1 MPTVDPA
8 IARALAEAR
17 AQAISEEHLN
27 NVMGSQEWYLPVDH
41 PAMQLANG
49 VAQAAAAAPAGG
61 YVAAPVPGMV
71 ATQASGAHYSAP
83 GARAGYEAA
92 GMPPV
97 MQQSNPYATAA
108 FRTTMDPYGNVGVQP
123 LVGFPSQYPHVVNGA
138 VTDPMVREMPGIMP
152 FMQVPAGPTLQQA
165 TTPVR
170 RAAPAAPVRR
180 TTPAAPAAP
189 AAPVQSRGLKL
200 SGEGPFPLKEEVR
213 ATAPAPAQPAPVDT
227 VVYPD
232 RPIDMSYDEGEIM
245 SQAMALARD
254 PRTAQVLGGLP
265 SARELGQRLGPTYD
279 PNSTAATWGRV
290 AADIDQLPP
299 YMQLPALL
307 AALLSGKDYIRQPQ
321 QTQVAPTVAQ

>member
-27 NVMGSQEWYLPVDH
+27 NVMGAQEWYLPVDH
-41 PAMQLANG
+41 PAMQLANS
-49 VAQAAAAAPAGG
+49 VAQAAAAPPAGG

-97 MQQSNPYATAA
+97 MHQSNPHATAA

-138 VTDPMVREMPGIMP
+138 VIDPMVREMPGIMP
-152 FMQVPAGPTLQQA
+152 FMQVPAGPALQQA

-170 RAAPAAPVRR
+170 RAAPAAPARR
-180 TTPAAPAAP
+180 STATPAVAPAAR
-189 AAPVQSRGLKL
+189 RGLKL

-213 ATAPAPAQPAPVDT
+213 ATAPAPAQPAPVET

-279 PNSTAATWGRV
+279 PNSTAATLGRV
-290 AADIDQLPP
+290 AADIDQLPA

-321 QTQVAPTVAQ
+321 QAAPTVAQ

>member
-27 NVMGSQEWYLPVDH
+27 NVMGSQEWYLPADH
-41 PAMQLANG
+41 PAMQLANS

-71 ATQASGAHYSAP
+71 ATQSSGAHYSAP

-97 MQQSNPYATAA
+97 VYQRNPYATAA

-123 LVGFPSQYPHVVNGA
+123 LVGFPSQYPHVLNGA
-138 VTDPMVREMPGIMP
+138 VVDPMMREMPGLAP
-152 FMQVPAGPTLQQA
+152 FMQVPVGPALQQA

-170 RAAPAAPVRR
+170 RAAPGAPAR
-180 TTPAAPAAP
+180 PAAPAAP
-189 AAPVQSRGLKL
+189 AAAPAARRGLKL
-200 SGEGPFPLKEEVR
+200 SGEGSFPLTEEVR
-213 ATAPAPAQPAPVDT
+213 ATAPAPAQPAPVET

-245 SQAMALARD
+245 SQAMALAGD
-254 PRTAQVLGGLP
+254 PRTAQVLGGFP

-279 PNSTAATWGRV
+279 PNSTAATLGRV

-321 QTQVAPTVAQ
+321 QAAPTVAQ

>member
-8 IARALAEAR
+8 VARALAEAR

-27 NVMGSQEWYLPVDH
+27 NVMGSQEWYLPADH
-41 PAMQLANG
+41 PAMQLANS
-49 VAQAAAAAPAGG
+49 VAQAAQPVGG

-97 MQQSNPYATAA
+97 VYQHNPYATAA

-123 LVGFPSQYPHVVNGA
+123 LVGFPSQYPHVLNGA
-138 VTDPMVREMPGIMP
+138 VVDPMMRELPGLAP
-152 FMQVPAGPTLQQA
+152 FMQVPVGPALQQA
-165 TTPVR
+165 TVPAR
-170 RAAPAAPVRR
+170 RAAPAAPAR
-180 TTPAAPAAP
+180 PAAPTAP
-189 AAPVQSRGLKL
+189 AAPVQRRGLKL

-213 ATAPAPAQPAPVDT
+213 ATAPAPAQPAPVET

-279 PNSTAATWGRV
+279 PNSTAATLGRV

-299 YMQLPALL
+299 YIQLPALL

-321 QTQVAPTVAQ
+321 QTQAAPTVAQ

>member
-17 AQAISEEHLN
+17 AQTLSEEHLN
-27 NVMGSQEWYLPVDH
+27 NVMGAQEWYLPADH
-41 PAMQLANG
+41 PAMQLANS
-49 VAQAAAAAPAGG
+49 VAQAAQPVGG

-71 ATQASGAHYSAP
+71 ATQSSGAHYSAP

-97 MQQSNPYATAA
+97 VYQRNPYATAA

-123 LVGFPSQYPHVVNGA
+123 LVGFPSQYPHVLNGA
-138 VTDPMVREMPGIMP
+138 VVDPMMREMPGLAP
-152 FMQVPAGPTLQQA
+152 FMQVPVGPALQQA
-165 TTPVR
+165 TVPAR
-170 RAAPAAPVRR
+170 RAAPAAPAR
-180 TTPAAPAAP
+180 PAAPATP
-189 AAPVQSRGLKL
+189 AAPVQRRGLKL

-213 ATAPAPAQPAPVDT
+213 ATAPAAAQPAPVET

-245 SQAMALARD
+245 SQAMTLAGD
-254 PRTAQVLGGLP
+254 PRTAQVLGGFP
-265 SARELGQRLGPTYD
+265 SAQELGQRLGPTYD
-279 PNSTAATWGRV
+279 PNSSAATLGRV
-290 AADIDQLPP
+290 AADIDQLPA

-321 QTQVAPTVAQ
+321 QATPTVAQ

>member
-27 NVMGSQEWYLPVDH
+27 NVMGAQEWYLPADH
-41 PAMQLANG
+41 PAMQLANS
-49 VAQAAAAAPAGG
+49 VAQAAQPVGG

-71 ATQASGAHYSAP
+71 ATQSSGAHYSAP

-97 MQQSNPYATAA
+97 VYQRNPYATAA

-123 LVGFPSQYPHVVNGA
+123 LVGFPSQYPHVLNGA
-138 VTDPMVREMPGIMP
+138 VVDPMMREMPGLAP
-152 FMQVPAGPTLQQA
+152 FMQVPVGPALQQA
-165 TTPVR
+165 TAPAR
-170 RAAPAAPVRR
+170 RAAP
-180 TTPAAPAAP
+180 
-189 AAPVQSRGLKL
+189 VQRRGLKL

-213 ATAPAPAQPAPVDT
+213 ATAPAPAQPAPVET

-290 AADIDQLPP
+290 AADIDQLPV

-321 QTQVAPTVAQ
+321 QAAPTVAQ

>member
-27 NVMGSQEWYLPVDH
+27 NVMGSQEWYLPADH
-41 PAMQLANG
+41 PAMQLANS
-49 VAQAAAAAPAGG
+49 VAQAAAPAGG

-138 VTDPMVREMPGIMP
+138 VVDPMMRELPGLAP
-152 FMQVPAGPTLQQA
+152 FMQVPVGPALQQA
-165 TTPVR
+165 TVPAR
-170 RAAPAAPVRR
+170 RAAPAAPAR
-180 TTPAAPAAP
+180 PAAP
-189 AAPVQSRGLKL
+189 AAPVQRRGLKL

-213 ATAPAPAQPAPVDT
+213 ATAPAAAQPAPVET

-245 SQAMALARD
+245 SQAMALAGD
-254 PRTAQVLGGLP
+254 PRTAQVLGGFP
-265 SARELGQRLGPTYD
+265 SAQELGQRLGPTYD

-321 QTQVAPTVAQ
+321 QAAPTVAQ

>member
-8 IARALAEAR
+8 VARALAEAR

-27 NVMGSQEWYLPVDH
+27 NVLGAQEWYLPADH
-41 PAMQLANG
+41 PAMQLANS
-49 VAQAAAAAPAGG
+49 VAQAAQPVGG

-71 ATQASGAHYSAP
+71 ATQSSGAHYSAP

-92 GMPPV
+92 GMAPV
-97 MQQSNPYATAA
+97 VSQRNPYTTAA

-123 LVGFPSQYPHVVNGA
+123 LVGFPSQYPHVLNGA
-138 VTDPMVREMPGIMP
+138 VVDPMMREMPGLAP
-152 FMQVPAGPTLQQA
+152 FMQVPVGPALQQA
-165 TTPVR
+165 TVPAR
-170 RAAPAAPVRR
+170 RAAPDAPAR
-180 TTPAAPAAP
+180 PAAP
-189 AAPVQSRGLKL
+189 AAPVQRRGLKL

-213 ATAPAPAQPAPVDT
+213 ATAPAAAQPAPVET

-245 SQAMALARD
+245 SQAMALAGD
-254 PRTAQVLGGLP
+254 PRTAQVLGGFP
-265 SARELGQRLGPTYD
+265 SAQELGQRLGPTYD
-279 PNSTAATWGRV
+279 PNSSAATLGRV
-290 AADIDQLPP
+290 AADIDQLPA

-321 QTQVAPTVAQ
+321 QATPTVAQ

>member
-8 IARALAEAR
+8 VARALAEAR

-27 NVMGSQEWYLPVDH
+27 NVLGAQEWYLPADH
-41 PAMQLANG
+41 PAMQLANS
-49 VAQAAAAAPAGG
+49 VAQAAQPVGG

-71 ATQASGAHYSAP
+71 ATQSSGAHYSAP

-97 MQQSNPYATAA
+97 VYQRNPYTTAA

-123 LVGFPSQYPHVVNGA
+123 LVGFPSQYPHVLNGA
-138 VTDPMVREMPGIMP
+138 VVDPMMREMPGLAP
-152 FMQVPAGPTLQQA
+152 FMQVPVGPALQQA
-165 TTPVR
+165 TAPAR
-170 RAAPAAPVRR
+170 RAAPAAH
-180 TTPAAPAAP
+180 AAP
-189 AAPVQSRGLKL
+189 AAPVQRRGLKL

-213 ATAPAPAQPAPVDT
+213 ATAPAAAQPAPVET

-245 SQAMALARD
+245 SQAMALAGD
-254 PRTAQVLGGLP
+254 PRTAQVLGGFP
-265 SARELGQRLGPTYD
+265 SAQELGQRLGPTYD
-279 PNSTAATWGRV
+279 PNSSAATLGRV
-290 AADIDQLPP
+290 AADIDQLPA

-321 QTQVAPTVAQ
+321 QATPTVAQ

>member
-27 NVMGSQEWYLPVDH
+27 NVMGAQEWYLPADH
-41 PAMQLANG
+41 PAMQLANR
-49 VAQAAAAAPAGG
+49 VAQVAPPAGG

-138 VTDPMVREMPGIMP
+138 VIDPMMREMPGLMP
-152 FMQVPAGPTLQQA
+152 FMQVPAGPALQQA

-170 RAAPAAPVRR
+170 RAA
-180 TTPAAPAAP
+180 APAAH
-189 AAPVQSRGLKL
+189 L
-200 SGEGPFPLKEEVR
+200 F
-213 ATAPAPAQPAPVDT
+213 
-227 VVYPD
+227 
-232 RPIDMSYDEGEIM
+232 
-245 SQAMALARD
+245 
-254 PRTAQVLGGLP
+254 
-265 SARELGQRLGPTYD
+265 
-279 PNSTAATWGRV
+279 RV
-290 AADIDQLPP
+290 AASNSPGKVPSRSKKKCVLRLRHLPSLRLSIRWCILTVLLTCPMMKMKSCRRLWPLPETRARRRFLAACLRPGSLVSGWGPPMTPIPLLPP
-299 YMQLPALL
+299 
-307 AALLSGKDYIRQPQ
+307 G
-321 QTQVAPTVAQ
+321 VV

>member
-41 PAMQLANG
+41 PAMQLANS
-49 VAQAAAAAPAGG
+49 VAQAAQPVGG

-71 ATQASGAHYSAP
+71 ATQSSGAHYSAP

-97 MQQSNPYATAA
+97 VYQHNPYATAA

-123 LVGFPSQYPHVVNGA
+123 LVGFPSQYPHVLNGA
-138 VTDPMVREMPGIMP
+138 VVDPMMRELPGLAP
-152 FMQVPAGPTLQQA
+152 FMQVPVDPALQQA
-165 TTPVR
+165 TVPAR
-170 RAAPAAPVRR
+170 RAAPAAPAR
-180 TTPAAPAAP
+180 PAAPTAP
-189 AAPVQSRGLKL
+189 AAPVQRRGLKL
-200 SGEGPFPLKEEVR
+200 SGEVPFPLKEEVR
-213 ATAPAPAQPAPVDT
+213 ATAPAPAQPTPVDT

>member
-27 NVMGSQEWYLPVDH
+27 NVMGSQEWYLPADH
-41 PAMQLANG
+41 PAAQLANR
-49 VAQAAAAAPAGG
+49 VAQAAQPVGG

-71 ATQASGAHYSAP
+71 ATQSSGAHYSAP

-97 MQQSNPYATAA
+97 MYQRNPYATAA

-123 LVGFPSQYPHVVNGA
+123 LVGFPSQYPHVLNGA
-138 VTDPMVREMPGIMP
+138 VVDPMMRELPGLAP
-152 FMQVPAGPTLQQA
+152 FMQVPVGPALQQA
-165 TTPVR
+165 TAPVR
-170 RAAPAAPVRR
+170 RAAPAAPARR
-180 TTPAAPAAP
+180 AAP
-189 AAPVQSRGLKL
+189 AAPVPPRRGLKL

-213 ATAPAPAQPAPVDT
+213 VTAPAPLAPVET
-227 VVYPD
+227 VVYPE
-232 RPIDMSYDEGEIM
+232 RPIDMSYDEDEVM
-245 SQAMALARD
+245 TQAMALARD
-254 PRTAQVLGGLP
+254 PRTAQVLGGFP

-279 PNSTAATWGRV
+279 PNSTAATVGRV
-290 AADIDQLPP
+290 AADIDQLPT

-307 AALLSGKDYIRQPQ
+307 AALLSGKDRTQQPQ
-321 QTQVAPTVAQ
+321 QLAPSAAQ

>member
-8 IARALAEAR
+8 VARALAEAR

-27 NVMGSQEWYLPVDH
+27 NVLGAQEWYLPADH
-41 PAMQLANG
+41 PAIQLANS
-49 VAQAAAAAPAGG
+49 VAQAAQPVGG

-83 GARAGYEAA
+83 GTRAGYEAA

-138 VTDPMVREMPGIMP
+138 VIDPMVREMPGIMP
-152 FMQVPAGPTLQQA
+152 FMQVPAGPALQQA

-170 RAAPAAPVRR
+170 RAAPAAPAQRSTA
-180 TTPAAPAAP
+180 TTAVAPAAR
-189 AAPVQSRGLKL
+189 RGLKL

-213 ATAPAPAQPAPVDT
+213 A
-227 VVYPD
+227 
-232 RPIDMSYDEGEIM
+232 
-245 SQAMALARD
+245 
-254 PRTAQVLGGLP
+254 TAQVLGGLP

-279 PNSTAATWGRV
+279 PNSTAATLGRV
-290 AADIDQLPP
+290 AADIDQLPA

-307 AALLSGKDYIRQPQ
+307 AALLSGKDYIRQLQ
-321 QTQVAPTVAQ
+321 QAAPTVAQ

>member
-27 NVMGSQEWYLPVDH
+27 NVMGAQEWYLPADH
-41 PAMQLANG
+41 PAMQLANR

-97 MQQSNPYATAA
+97 MHQSNPYATAA

-138 VTDPMVREMPGIMP
+138 VTDPMMREMPGLMP
-152 FMQVPAGPTLQQA
+152 FMQVPAGPALQQA

-180 TTPAAPAAP
+180 TAPAAPAAP

-290 AADIDQLPP
+290 AADIDQLPV

-321 QTQVAPTVAQ
+321 QAAPTVAQ

>member
-8 IARALAEAR
+8 VARALAEAR

-27 NVMGSQEWYLPVDH
+27 NVLGAPVV
-41 PAMQLANG
+41 PP
-49 VAQAAAAAPAGG
+49 VGG

-71 ATQASGAHYSAP
+71 ATQSSGAHYSAP

-97 MQQSNPYATAA
+97 VYQRNPYTTAA

-123 LVGFPSQYPHVVNGA
+123 LVGFPSQYPHVLNGA
-138 VTDPMVREMPGIMP
+138 VVDPMMREMPGLAP
-152 FMQVPAGPTLQQA
+152 FMQVPVGPALQQA
-165 TTPVR
+165 TAPAR
-170 RAAPAAPVRR
+170 RAAPAAH
-180 TTPAAPAAP
+180 AAP
-189 AAPVQSRGLKL
+189 AAPVQRRGLKL

-213 ATAPAPAQPAPVDT
+213 ATAPAAAQPAPVET

-245 SQAMALARD
+245 SQAMALAGD
-254 PRTAQVLGGLP
+254 PRTAQVLGGFP
-265 SARELGQRLGPTYD
+265 SAQELGQRLGPTYD
-279 PNSTAATWGRV
+279 PNSSAATLGRV
-290 AADIDQLPP
+290 AADIDQLPA

-321 QTQVAPTVAQ
+321 QATPTAAQ

>member
-8 IARALAEAR
+8 VARALAEAR

-27 NVMGSQEWYLPVDH
+27 NVLGAQEWYLPADH
-41 PAMQLANG
+41 PAMQLANS
-49 VAQAAAAAPAGG
+49 VAQAAQPVGG

-71 ATQASGAHYSAP
+71 ATQSSGAHYSAP

-97 MQQSNPYATAA
+97 VYQRNPYAMAA

-123 LVGFPSQYPHVVNGA
+123 LVGFPSQYPHVLNGA
-138 VTDPMVREMPGIMP
+138 VVDPMMRELPGLAP
-152 FMQVPAGPTLQQA
+152 FMQVPVGPALQQA
-165 TTPVR
+165 TVPAR
-170 RAAPAAPVRR
+170 RAAPAAPAR
-180 TTPAAPAAP
+180 PAAPAAP
-189 AAPVQSRGLKL
+189 AAPVQRRGLKL
-200 SGEGPFPLKEEVR
+200 SGEGPFPLTEEVR
-213 ATAPAPAQPAPVDT
+213 ATAPAPAQPAPV
-227 VVYPD
+227 
-232 RPIDMSYDEGEIM
+232 E
-245 SQAMALARD
+245 RD

-290 AADIDQLPP
+290 AADIDQLPA

-321 QTQVAPTVAQ
+321 QAAPTVAQ

>member
-8 IARALAEAR
+8 VARALAEAR

-27 NVMGSQEWYLPVDH
+27 NVLGAQEWYLPADH
-41 PAMQLANG
+41 PAMQLANS
-49 VAQAAAAAPAGG
+49 VAQAAQPVGG

-71 ATQASGAHYSAP
+71 ATQSSGAHYSAP

-97 MQQSNPYATAA
+97 VYQRNPYATAA

-138 VTDPMVREMPGIMP
+138 VVDPMMRELPGLVP
-152 FMQVPAGPTLQQA
+152 FMQVPVGPTLQQA
-165 TTPVR
+165 TAPAR
-170 RAAPAAPVRR
+170 RAAPAAAPVRS

-189 AAPVQSRGLKL
+189 VQRRGLKL

-213 ATAPAPAQPAPVDT
+213 ATAPAPAQPAPVET
-227 VVYPD
+227 VVYPE
-232 RPIDMSYDEGEIM
+232 RPIDMSYDEDEIM
-245 SQAMALARD
+245 SQAMALAGD

-290 AADIDQLPP
+290 AADIDQLPV

-307 AALLSGKDYIRQPQ
+307 TALLSGKDYIRQPQ
-321 QTQVAPTVAQ
+321 QAAPTVAQ

>member
-27 NVMGSQEWYLPVDH
+27 NVMGAQEWYLPADH
-41 PAMQLANG
+41 PAMQLANS
-49 VAQAAAAAPAGG
+49 VAQAAQPVGG

-97 MQQSNPYATAA
+97 MYQHNPYATAA

-138 VTDPMVREMPGIMP
+138 VIDPMMRELPGLAP
-152 FMQVPAGPTLQQA
+152 FMQVPTGPALQQA

-170 RAAPAAPVRR
+170 RAAPAAPAR
-180 TTPAAPAAP
+180 PAAP
-189 AAPVQSRGLKL
+189 AAPVQRRGLKL

-213 ATAPAPAQPAPVDT
+213 ATAPAPAQPAPVET

-245 SQAMALARD
+245 SQAMALAGD
-254 PRTAQVLGGLP
+254 PRTAQVLGGFP

-279 PNSTAATWGRV
+279 PNSSAATLGRV
-290 AADIDQLPP
+290 AADIDQLPA

-321 QTQVAPTVAQ
+321 QAAPTVAQ

>member
-27 NVMGSQEWYLPVDH
+27 NVMGAQEWYLPADH
-41 PAMQLANG
+41 PAMQLANR

-97 MQQSNPYATAA
+97 MHQSSPYATAA

-138 VTDPMVREMPGIMP
+138 VIDPMVREMPGLMP
-152 FMQVPAGPTLQQA
+152 FMQVPAGPALQQA

-170 RAAPAAPVRR
+170 RAAAPAAPVRR

-290 AADIDQLPP
+290 AADIDQLPV

-321 QTQVAPTVAQ
+321 QATPTVAQ

>member
-8 IARALAEAR
+8 VARALAEAR

-27 NVMGSQEWYLPVDH
+27 NVLGAQEWYLPADH
-41 PAMQLANG
+41 PAMQLANS
-49 VAQAAAAAPAGG
+49 VAQAAQPVGG

-71 ATQASGAHYSAP
+71 ATQSSGAHYSAP

-97 MQQSNPYATAA
+97 VYQRNPYATTA

-123 LVGFPSQYPHVVNGA
+123 LVGFPSQYPHVLNGA
-138 VTDPMVREMPGIMP
+138 VVDPMMREMPGLAP
-152 FMQVPAGPTLQQA
+152 FMQVPVGPALQQA
-165 TTPVR
+165 TAPAR
-170 RAAPAAPVRR
+170 RAAPA
-180 TTPAAPAAP
+180 TPARPAAP
-189 AAPVQSRGLKL
+189 AAPVQRRGLKL

-213 ATAPAPAQPAPVDT
+213 ATAPAAAQPAPVET

-245 SQAMALARD
+245 SQAMALAGD
-254 PRTAQVLGGLP
+254 PRTAQVLGGFP
-265 SARELGQRLGPTYD
+265 SAQELGQRLGPTYD
-279 PNSTAATWGRV
+279 PNSSAATLGRV
-290 AADIDQLPP
+290 AADIDQLPA

-321 QTQVAPTVAQ
+321 QATPTAAQ

>member
-8 IARALAEAR
+8 VARALAEAR

-27 NVMGSQEWYLPVDH
+27 NVLGAQEWYLPADH
-41 PAMQLANG
+41 PAMQLANS
-49 VAQAAAAAPAGG
+49 VAQAAQPVGG

-71 ATQASGAHYSAP
+71 ATQSSGAHYSAP

-97 MQQSNPYATAA
+97 VYQRNPYTTAA

-123 LVGFPSQYPHVVNGA
+123 LVGFPSQYPHVLNGA
-138 VTDPMVREMPGIMP
+138 VVDPMMREMPGLAP
-152 FMQVPAGPTLQQA
+152 FMQVPVGPALQQA
-165 TTPVR
+165 TVPAR
-170 RAAPAAPVRR
+170 RAAPAAPAR
-180 TTPAAPAAP
+180 PAAP
-189 AAPVQSRGLKL
+189 AAPVQRRGLKL

-213 ATAPAPAQPAPVDT
+213 ATAPAAAQPAPVET

-245 SQAMALARD
+245 SQAMALAGD
-254 PRTAQVLGGLP
+254 PRTAQVLGGFP
-265 SARELGQRLGPTYD
+265 SAQELGQRLGPTYD
-279 PNSTAATWGRV
+279 PNSSAATLGRV
-290 AADIDQLPP
+290 AADIDQLPA

-321 QTQVAPTVAQ
+321 QATPTVAQ

>member
-27 NVMGSQEWYLPVDH
+27 NVMGAQEWYLPADH
-41 PAMQLANG
+41 PAMQLANS
-49 VAQAAAAAPAGG
+49 VAQAAQPVGG

-71 ATQASGAHYSAP
+71 ATQSSGTHYSAP

-97 MQQSNPYATAA
+97 MYQHNPYATAA

-138 VTDPMVREMPGIMP
+138 VIDPMMRELPGLAP
-152 FMQVPAGPTLQQA
+152 FMQVPTGPALQQA

-170 RAAPAAPVRR
+170 RAAPAAPAR
-180 TTPAAPAAP
+180 PAAP
-189 AAPVQSRGLKL
+189 AAPVQRRGLKL

-213 ATAPAPAQPAPVDT
+213 ATAPAPAQPAPVET

-245 SQAMALARD
+245 SQAMALAGD
-254 PRTAQVLGGLP
+254 PRTAQVLGGFP

-279 PNSTAATWGRV
+279 PNSSAATLGRV
-290 AADIDQLPP
+290 AADIDQLPA

-321 QTQVAPTVAQ
+321 QAAPTVAQ